1 MSLEAIL
8 AAIETAG
15 AAQLAQVQSGLEAQ
29 LQQIEAEATAGEA
42 ARRAAASGA
51 AQAPIGEERAQLL
64 HAARLESLS
73 LAGQA
78 RQRLVEAA
86 LGETRQRLAELRQ
99 QPGYARLLRHLIDDA
114 LAALGLEELA
124 AAPPIILVDARDEAL
139 AQASLG
145 ANGTA
150 PRAVLE
156 ASLDSWGGVIVR
168 SGDGRIAIDNRLEA
182 RLERATPY
190 LRRTLAAVFERAAA
204 AEPASA
210 EGAALTLALAC

>member
-15 AAQLAQVQSGLEAQ
+15 AAQVAQVQSDLAAQLRQLEA
-29 LQQIEAEATAGEA
+29 ETAAGEA

-64 HAARLESLS
+64 HAARLAGLS

-114 LAALGLEELA
+114 LAALGPEELA
-124 AAPPIILVDARDEAL
+124 TAAPKILVDARDEAL
-139 AQASLG
+139 AQTSLD
-145 ANGTA
+145 ANGTV
-150 PRAVLE
+150 PRAILE
-156 ASLDSWGGVIVR
+156 PSLDSWGGVSVR
-168 SGDGRIAIDNRLEA
+168 SGDGRIVIDNRLEA

-190 LRRTLAAVFERAAA
+190 LRRALAAAFERA
-204 AEPASA
+204 ASA
-210 EGAALTLALAC
+210 EGAALSPALAC